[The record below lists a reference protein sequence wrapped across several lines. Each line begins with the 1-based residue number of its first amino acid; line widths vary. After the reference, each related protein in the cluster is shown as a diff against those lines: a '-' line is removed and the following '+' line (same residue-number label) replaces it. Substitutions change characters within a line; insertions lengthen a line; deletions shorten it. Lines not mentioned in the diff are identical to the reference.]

1 MSRYFIEVL
10 KEGVFSIDDVF
21 VEIKKDFP
29 ALKLAKIEPLL
40 KKLVKMK
47 VSITAISYNTVTPKG
62 DPVVSSGIIMRPT
75 TDDPGCIAF
84 HVGQH

>member
-21 VEIKKDFP
+21 VEVKKDFP

-40 KKLVKMK
+40 KKLIKMK
-47 VSITAISYNTVTPKG
+47 VSITAISYWIGK
-62 DPVVSSGIIMRPT
+62 
-75 TDDPGCIAF
+75 
-84 HVGQH
+84 